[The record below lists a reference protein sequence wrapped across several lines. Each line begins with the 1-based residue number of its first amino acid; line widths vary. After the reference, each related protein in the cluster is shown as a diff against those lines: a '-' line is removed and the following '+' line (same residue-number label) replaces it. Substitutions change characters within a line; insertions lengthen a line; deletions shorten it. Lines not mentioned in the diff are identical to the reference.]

1 MRGAEGGVRLAGMK
15 ADRHDR
21 CKRQLHLWLRCD
33 TYVKLQNLAK
43 EQGES
48 VTNLLT
54 RMVEKETA
62 DVAISQH
69 QAREIKKRIEGR
81 PLLEMAERVADE
93 ITEAVVRFP
102 GVRMYHK

>member
-1 MRGAEGGVRLAGMK
+1 MANVGVRLAGMK
-15 ADRHDR
+15 VDRHDR

-48 VTNLLT
+48 VTKLLT

-62 DVAISQH
+62 GVTISKH

-81 PLLEMAERVADE
+81 PLLEMAETVAEE
-93 ITEAVVRFP
+93 IMETIEKLP
-102 GVRMYHK
+102 KVRMYHK